1 MGRMKPARVLHA
13 ALSLVAGATLAC
25 NLMAQLSATPPPA
38 TAAPA
43 LPPTAPA
50 ATAPPEATL
59 APTAINHL
67 MRPESP
73 GGAEGFIIDT
83 NSQKTG
89 AQGRAPGGESYQIN
103 RFERPFTAQSMQYL
117 GHLDVGRAEIDRSG
131 AWFYVTLF
139 LQGVPPAEAIG
150 QAAYGVEVDTDL
162 DGRGDALVW
171 ALAPGAG
178 EWTTDGVQV
187 WQDLNKDVGGP
198 TPLASEP
205 GRGGTGYET
214 LLFNGGVGTDPD
226 MAWVRMAPGN
236 STAVQIAFKP
246 TALGGDSSFLWGVWT
261 DGGVKQPGW
270 FDYNDHLSSDQAG
283 SSLVE
288 LTALYPLKELFALDN
303 TCRIPYGFTPMGG
316 EPGMCEL
323 PGTPM
328 PSVTPTEDF
337 I

>member
-1 MGRMKPARVLHA
+1 MGNKKTSRVVQA
-13 ALSLVAGATLAC
+13 ALSLAAGAALAC

-50 ATAPPEATL
+50 ATAAPEATL
-59 APTAINHL
+59 APTAINHV
-67 MRPESP
+67 MRPDSP
-73 GGAEGFIIDT
+73 GGAEGYITDT

-103 RFERPFTAQSMQYL
+103 RFERPFAAQSMQYL

-171 ALAPGAG
+171 ALAPGTG

-187 WQDLNKDVGGP
+187 WQDVNKDVGGP

-236 STAVQIAFKP
+236 AAAVQIAFKS
-246 TALGGDSSFLWGVWT
+246 TALNGDPSFLWGVWT
-261 DGGVKQPGW
+261 DGGVRQPGW
-270 FDYNDHLSSDQAG
+270 FDYNDHFSSDQAG
-283 SSLVE
+283 SPLVE
-288 LTALYPLKELFALDN
+288 LKAQYPLKELFALDN
-303 TCRIPYGFTPMGG
+303 TCRLAYGFVPYGG
-316 EPGMCEL
+316 EPGMCEI
-323 PGTPM
+323 PGTPV
-328 PSVTPTEDF
+328 PTPTETF